1 MTFTEFARHI
11 LRMEC
16 GESLELYAVVNRQTR
31 ECSRPLS
38 VRKEQWNGTPF
49 YLLGGHGQ
57 EVRTIN
63 FAGRPK
69 EEFETTCHDVLDS
82 YDAVESI
89 GAVVSRLR
97 ELSPEELHKRIAEE
111 MKTGCKY
118 LLVYRSE
125 EEMTAAL
132 DGKIYAISDTDGK
145 FLCDLYQ
152 PDYLHLENGGDI
164 VDTASI
170 PDMHFHSDWA
180 IANPTVRDKVLSSEG
195 VFYELEYGGEGNI
208 YKNEDAFLNR
218 PDEVCYVPEY
228 AAEDREDWRVSE
240 SSDGCFTHNSL
251 LALCKG
257 NEEVCQDLFYSL
269 EWTYPTTLLEE
280 WDSNGYFD
288 EIEGWYDS
296 ND

>member
-1 MTFTEFARHI
+1 MIEI
-11 LRMEC
+11 
-16 GESLELYAVVNRQTR
+16 GNRI
-31 ECSRPLS
+31 E
-38 VRKEQWNGTPF
+38 TP
-49 YLLGGHGQ
+49 
-57 EVRTIN
+57 
-63 FAGRPK
+63 
-69 EEFETTCHDVLDS
+69 
-82 YDAVESI
+82 
-89 GAVVSRLR
+89 
-97 ELSPEELHKRIAEE
+97 
-111 MKTGCKY
+111 
-118 LLVYRSE
+118 
-125 EEMTAAL
+125 
-132 DGKIYAISDTDGK
+132 
-145 FLCDLYQ
+145 
-152 PDYLHLENGGDI
+152 
-164 VDTASI
+164 
-170 PDMHFHSDWA
+170 
-180 IANPTVRDKVLSSEG
+180 EG

-288 EIEGWYDS
+288 EIGGWYDS

>member
-1 MTFTEFARHI
+1 M
-11 LRMEC
+11 
-16 GESLELYAVVNRQTR
+16 GNRQPHGTR
-31 ECSRPLS
+31 QGALLPDGDYIYPR
-38 VRKEQWNGTPF
+38 NGNAMIEIGNRIETP
-49 YLLGGHGQ
+49 
-57 EVRTIN
+57 
-63 FAGRPK
+63 
-69 EEFETTCHDVLDS
+69 
-82 YDAVESI
+82 
-89 GAVVSRLR
+89 
-97 ELSPEELHKRIAEE
+97 
-111 MKTGCKY
+111 
-118 LLVYRSE
+118 
-125 EEMTAAL
+125 
-132 DGKIYAISDTDGK
+132 
-145 FLCDLYQ
+145 
-152 PDYLHLENGGDI
+152 
-164 VDTASI
+164 
-170 PDMHFHSDWA
+170 
-180 IANPTVRDKVLSSEG
+180 EG

>member
-1 MTFTEFARHI
+1 M
-11 LRMEC
+11 
-16 GESLELYAVVNRQTR
+16 
-31 ECSRPLS
+31 S
-38 VRKEQWNGTPF
+38 V
-49 YLLGGHGQ
+49 
-57 EVRTIN
+57 
-63 FAGRPK
+63 
-69 EEFETTCHDVLDS
+69 
-82 YDAVESI
+82 
-89 GAVVSRLR
+89 
-97 ELSPEELHKRIAEE
+97 
-111 MKTGCKY
+111 
-118 LLVYRSE
+118 
-125 EEMTAAL
+125 
-132 DGKIYAISDTDGK
+132 
-145 FLCDLYQ
+145 
-152 PDYLHLENGGDI
+152 
-164 VDTASI
+164 
-170 PDMHFHSDWA
+170 
-180 IANPTVRDKVLSSEG
+180 DKVDNQTIECMVCASCTFKGEKRQEEIGNRIETPEG

>member
-1 MTFTEFARHI
+1 MI
-11 LRMEC
+11 
-16 GESLELYAVVNRQTR
+16 
-31 ECSRPLS
+31 
-38 VRKEQWNGTPF
+38 
-49 YLLGGHGQ
+49 
-57 EVRTIN
+57 
-63 FAGRPK
+63 
-69 EEFETTCHDVLDS
+69 
-82 YDAVESI
+82 
-89 GAVVSRLR
+89 
-97 ELSPEELHKRIAEE
+97 
-111 MKTGCKY
+111 
-118 LLVYRSE
+118 
-125 EEMTAAL
+125 
-132 DGKIYAISDTDGK
+132 
-145 FLCDLYQ
+145 
-152 PDYLHLENGGDI
+152 ENGNRI
-164 VDTASI
+164 ET
-170 PDMHFHSDWA
+170 P
-180 IANPTVRDKVLSSEG
+180 EG

>member
-1 MTFTEFARHI
+1 MWH
-11 LRMEC
+11 
-16 GESLELYAVVNRQTR
+16 
-31 ECSRPLS
+31 
-38 VRKEQWNGTPF
+38 
-49 YLLGGHGQ
+49 
-57 EVRTIN
+57 
-63 FAGRPK
+63 
-69 EEFETTCHDVLDS
+69 S
-82 YDAVESI
+82 YSF
-89 GAVVSRLR
+89 
-97 ELSPEELHKRIAEE
+97 RI
-111 MKTGCKY
+111 
-118 LLVYRSE
+118 
-125 EEMTAAL
+125 
-132 DGKIYAISDTDGK
+132 
-145 FLCDLYQ
+145 
-152 PDYLHLENGGDI
+152 P
-164 VDTASI
+164 AS
-170 PDMHFHSDWA
+170 SQ
-180 IANPTVRDKVLSSEG
+180 KVLSAALAVSLPHIPLSRNESPFWNSSRDFCLIFIKEKRRVPDFLVYLIGNRIETPEG